1 MALYYVMIICKYTDI
16 ILQNL
21 YLLLILKYIIIM
33 LNYNDIK
40 SCEIRRIVNI
50 SNRKRNWSL

>member
-1 MALYYVMIICKYTDI
+1 MRLLLRALYYVMIICKYTDI

-40 SCEIRRIVNI
+40 SCEIKWNI
-50 SNRKRNWSL
+50 